1 MNIFR
6 GLAALPEFHNSVV
19 TIGSFDGVH
28 AGHLKILKRIQQLAE
43 SVGGTDVV
51 VTFHPHPREIVY
63 PKDNDLR
70 LLTTLDEKLEYFRQS
85 GVSNVVII
93 PFTIEFSH
101 QSAQEYIERF
111 LVDKFRP
118 RYVVIGYDHRFGI
131 NRTGDVHL
139 LRIYGR
145 DHQFEVVEI
154 AEEEIRDI
162 TISSTRIRRA
172 LQGNNLELATSLL
185 GHPYMI
191 KGTVVTGNRL
201 GHHIGYPTA
210 NLRIPD
216 AKKLLPRDGIYAA
229 SLVLDG
235 LTYPGMLYLGLR
247 PSIDS
252 VPEHRVEIHVFDFDK
267 QIYGREVMIEVHQ
280 FIRADQKFGAMEDL
294 RAAMQADEQAVRG
307 YFKGLSAD
315 LPEVATVIL
324 NYNGRNLLER
334 FLPHFKSS
342 RYDREKLYVADNAS
356 TDGSVRFLRAEHPD
370 VHVIPM
376 KSNKGYAGGY
386 NEALE
391 QIESPYC
398 ALVNSDIEV
407 TPDWLIPIIRMME
420 EDPTIAAV
428 QPRILSETQR
438 GWFEYAGAAG
448 GMIDSLG
455 YPFCRGRVL
464 SKVERDAGQ
473 YEEPI
478 PIFWASGAAFVIRTE
493 VFRAIGGFD
502 TDYFAHQEEIDLS
515 WRIHLKG
522 YKVYNCPQSVVYHI
536 GGGTLSY
543 NTPRKIYLN
552 FRNNI
557 ITTVKYLPQG
567 DLIPI
572 VSLRWVLDALAG
584 LRFILKG
591 QPANA
596 LAVLRSH
603 YYIYGHLRQL
613 IQKRRDHKARFD
625 RLPLSKLPGVFEG
638 SIIFEYYFRARRTY
652 QDLFRS

>member
-1 MNIFR
+1 
-6 GLAALPEFHNSVV
+6 
-19 TIGSFDGVH
+19 
-28 AGHLKILKRIQQLAE
+28 
-43 SVGGTDVV
+43 
-51 VTFHPHPREIVY
+51 
-63 PKDNDLR
+63 
-70 LLTTLDEKLEYFRQS
+70 
-85 GVSNVVII
+85 
-93 PFTIEFSH
+93 
-101 QSAQEYIERF
+101 
-111 LVDKFRP
+111 
-118 RYVVIGYDHRFGI
+118 
-131 NRTGDVHL
+131 
-139 LRIYGR
+139 
-145 DHQFEVVEI
+145 
-154 AEEEIRDI
+154 
-162 TISSTRIRRA
+162 
-172 LQGNNLELATSLL
+172 
-185 GHPYMI
+185 
-191 KGTVVTGNRL
+191 
-201 GHHIGYPTA
+201 
-210 NLRIPD
+210 
-216 AKKLLPRDGIYAA
+216 
-229 SLVLDG
+229 
-235 LTYPGMLYLGLR
+235 MLYLGLR